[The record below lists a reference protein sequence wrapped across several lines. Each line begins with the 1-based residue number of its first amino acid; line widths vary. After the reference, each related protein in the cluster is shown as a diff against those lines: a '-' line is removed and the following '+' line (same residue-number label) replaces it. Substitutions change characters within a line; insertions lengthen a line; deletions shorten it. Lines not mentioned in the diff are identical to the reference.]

1 MILTLFMTAAMGAVR
16 IASKSTTAGVVR
28 ADTTEEMRAVSDF
41 LRRQFAQLPYMTI
54 GEGKDERLAFAADQK
69 NLRFVAPAPLYSRG
83 AGFLIYTLAAKR
95 TDDGREVLTLSYAPF
110 DPGSERFEAIRT
122 TEPMI
127 LTAGF
132 ETVEFEYFGAEKEKE
147 RRRRSGAKT
156 RSSCRRPSEFAPA
169 RNSAAPAGR
178 TCSSTCARVTRHDP
192 RTRNV
197 DAAPPGR
204 HGADRRV
211 VAGGAPEHHGRRALA

>member
-1 MILTLFMTAAMGAVR
+1 MRRNASGFTLIELLVAIMILTLFMTAAMGAVR

-41 LRRQFAQLPYMTI
+41 LRRQFAQLPYVTI

-69 NLRFVAPAPLYSRG
+69 NLRFIAPAPLYSRG
-83 AGFLIYTLAAKR
+83 AGFIIYTLAAKR

-110 DPGSERFEAIRT
+110 DPGSERFESIRT

-132 ETVEFEYFGAEKEKE
+132 ETVEFGYFGAEKEKDRPAWMPVWSEEAE
-147 RRRRSGAKT
+147 RLPSAIRIRTRTEFGGAGWPDLLFNLRSGDT
-156 RSSCRRPSEFAPA
+156 S
-169 RNSAAPAGR
+169 
-178 TCSSTCARVTRHDP
+178 
-192 RTRNV
+192 
-197 DAAPPGR
+197 
-204 HGADRRV
+204 
-211 VAGGAPEHHGRRALA
+211 

>member
-1 MILTLFMTAAMGAVR
+1 MMRRSSGFTLIELLVAIMILTLFMTAAMGAVR

-41 LRRQFAQLPYMTI
+41 LRRQFAQLPYMTV

-83 AGFLIYTLAAKR
+83 AGFMIYTLAAKR

-110 DPGSERFEAIRT
+110 DPGSEQIDSIRS

-127 LTAGF
+127 LTASF
-132 ETVEFEYFGAEKEKE
+132 ETVEFEYFGAEKEKDRADWTPVWSEEAE
-147 RRRRSGAKT
+147 RLPSAVRIRTRTEFGGAGWPDLFFNLRSGDT
-156 RSSCRRPSEFAPA
+156 S
-169 RNSAAPAGR
+169 
-178 TCSSTCARVTRHDP
+178 
-192 RTRNV
+192 
-197 DAAPPGR
+197 
-204 HGADRRV
+204 
-211 VAGGAPEHHGRRALA
+211 

>member
-1 MILTLFMTAAMGAVR
+1 MKRSSGFTLIELLVAIMILTLFMTAAMGAVR

-41 LRRQFAQLPYMTI
+41 LRRQFAQLPYMTV

-83 AGFLIYTLAAKR
+83 AGFMIYTLAAKR

-110 DPGSERFEAIRT
+110 DPGSEQIDSIRS

-127 LTAGF
+127 LTASF
-132 ETVEFEYFGAEKEKE
+132 ETVEFEYFGAEKEKDRADWTPVWSEEAE
-147 RRRRSGAKT
+147 RLPSAVRIRTRTEVGGAGWPDLFFNLRSGDT
-156 RSSCRRPSEFAPA
+156 S
-169 RNSAAPAGR
+169 
-178 TCSSTCARVTRHDP
+178 
-192 RTRNV
+192 
-197 DAAPPGR
+197 
-204 HGADRRV
+204 
-211 VAGGAPEHHGRRALA
+211 